1 LFSNSVLTRSLTV
14 GPDLAGTQAPALN
27 GSSRGPAAWLAPFR
41 RVWQTSFDL
50 LEELV
55 NHRFFHSLKDVDWSA
70 YQLGPILVASILINL
85 LELAS
90 PLYINIVYTSV
101 LPSGALSSLV
111 VLTLGV
117 VVLMVLGGWLKTVRL
132 GLTGS
137 DGARIEH
144 GRRMEALIHFSQM
157 RLGDYL
163 SVSPSTHA
171 ERLNSINM
179 LRDESSLQALTTA
192 IDLAFSLL
200 FVLVLFLIAGSVG
213 IVVVIAIAVYLLRAL
228 AFARDFEVISKRRDK
243 LELERL
249 SYQGKLM
256 GSIGLIK
263 SNGLG
268 RQFLVGNEQ
277 RQEELAWQRMTN
289 NRFSAQQ
296 QAFGSLMSQL
306 TMAGIVTWGA
316 LLVIQGRLLVGALA
330 AALLLS
336 GKILSPWQQ
345 AMALWNSYRRLGH
358 ARDEYE
364 QLMAMPMESEGGE
377 ARLNLAA
384 DSALTL
390 SLAGRPLVAVPAGSV
405 TLLRDNSFG
414 ADTRHLFLALLQI
427 EPDPEL
433 MVNGLA
439 VGDYQRD
446 QLRELMAYVDPSR
459 DFFDGTLLQNITS
472 FQPRRYQRR
481 ALFWSFLT
489 GLDEKV
495 RALPNGY
502 NTAMGTTVPSG
513 LSRDAQQ
520 LFHVVTALA
529 RSPQVLLLD
538 LSDCSYGKGFID
550 GLQRVLRR
558 SRGNT
563 TVLIS
568 GAGRV
573 LSSLSDQELTLPVL
587 AREVLA

>member
-1 LFSNSVLTRSLTV
+1 M
-14 GPDLAGTQAPALN
+14 G
-27 GSSRGPAAWLAPFR
+27 AWHTA
-41 RVWQTSFDL
+41 FDL

-55 NHRFFHSLKDVDWSA
+55 RHRFFRSLRDVDWSD
-70 YQLGPILVASILINL
+70 YQLGPILVASVLINL

-101 LPSGALSSLV
+101 LPTGALPSLV
-111 VLTLGV
+111 VLTVGV
-117 VVLMVLGGWLKTVRL
+117 VLLMVLGGWLKTVRL
-132 GLTGS
+132 ALTGA
-137 DGARIEH
+137 DGARLEH
-144 GRRMEALIHFSQM
+144 RRRMESLIHFSQL

-163 SVSPSTHA
+163 SVPPASHA

-192 IDLAFSLL
+192 IDLIFSLL
-200 FVLVLFLIAGSVG
+200 FVVVLFLIAGSVG
-213 IVVVIAIAVYLLRAL
+213 IVAVVAIAVYLLRAL
-228 AFARDFEVISKRRDK
+228 AFARDFETLSRRRDL
-243 LELERL
+243 LELDRL
-249 SYQGKLM
+249 SFQGKLT
-256 GSIGLIK
+256 GSIDLIK

-277 RQEELAWQRMTN
+277 RQEELAWQRMVN
-289 NRFSAQQ
+289 NRFAGQQ

-316 LLVIQGRLLVGALA
+316 LLVIRGQLLVGALA
-330 AALLLS
+330 AALLLA

-345 AMALWNSYRRLGH
+345 AVALWNSYRRLGH
-358 ARDEYE
+358 ARDEYAA
-364 QLMAMPMESEGGE
+364 LMAMPMEPDGGGAE
-377 ARLNLAA
+377 LGLGGDAVLSLSRAGQPLAA
-384 DSALTL
+384 LES
-390 SLAGRPLVAVPAGSV
+390 GSV
-405 TLLRDNSFG
+405 TLLRDGHFG

-433 MVNGLA
+433 LVNGLPVA
-439 VGDYQRD
+439 AYQRD
-446 QLRELMAYVDPSR
+446 QLRSCIAYVDPSR

-481 ALFWSFLT
+481 ALFWAFLT
-489 GLDEKV
+489 GLDVKV

-502 NTAMGTTVPSG
+502 NTTMGTTVPSG

-529 RSPQVLLLD
+529 RNPKVLLLD
-538 LSDCSYGKGFID
+538 LSDCSYGKEFID
-550 GLQRVLRR
+550 GLQRILRR
-558 SRGNT
+558 CRGTT

-568 GAGRV
+568 GTGRV
-573 LSSLSDQELTLPVL
+573 LSAISDQELPISSLN
-587 AREVLA
+587 REVLA

>member
-1 LFSNSVLTRSLTV
+1 VLQRFW
-14 GPDLAGTQAPALN
+14 AGVQHT
-27 GSSRGPAAWLAPFR
+27 WH
-41 RVWQTSFDL
+41 TSFDL
-50 LEELV
+50 LDELV
-55 NHRFFHSLKDVDWSA
+55 HHRFFQSLREVDWSG
-70 YQLGPILVASILINL
+70 YQLGPILVASVLVNL

-111 VLTLGV
+111 VLTVGV

-132 GLTGS
+132 GLTGA
-137 DGARIEH
+137 DGARLEH
-144 GRRMEALIHFSQM
+144 RRRMESLIHFSQM

-163 SVSPSTHA
+163 SVSPATHA

-200 FVLVLFLIAGSVG
+200 FVVVLFLIAGSVG
-213 IVVVIAIAVYLLRAL
+213 IVAVIAIVVYLLRAL
-228 AFARDFEVISKRRDK
+228 AYARDFEALSKQRDL
-243 LELERL
+243 LELDRL

-256 GSIGLIK
+256 GSIDLIK

-268 RQFLVGNEQ
+268 RHFLVGNEQ
-277 RQEELAWQRMTN
+277 RQEELAWQRMVN
-289 NRFSAQQ
+289 NRFTGQQ

-316 LLVIQGRLLVGALA
+316 LLVIRGQLLVGALA
-330 AALLLS
+330 AALLLA

-345 AMALWNSYRRLGH
+345 AIGLWNSYRRLGH

-364 QLMAMPMESEGGE
+364 ALMAMPMESEGGDAQLE
-377 ARLNLAA
+377 IQPQ
-384 DSALTL
+384 SAL
-390 SLAGRPLVAVPAGSV
+390 SLAMAGQPLAVVPSGSV
-405 TLLRDNSFG
+405 TLLRDGSFG

-427 EPDPEL
+427 EPEPDL
-433 MVNGLA
+433 AVNGLPVA
-439 VGDYQRD
+439 RYQRD
-446 QLRELMAYVDPSR
+446 HLRERIAYVDPAR
-459 DFFDGTLLQNITS
+459 DFFEGSLLQNITS

-481 ALFWSFLT
+481 ALFWAFLT
-489 GLDEKV
+489 GLDAKV
-495 RALPNGY
+495 RALPGGY
-502 NTAMGTTVPSG
+502 TTPMGTSVPSG

-538 LSDCSYGKGFID
+538 LSDCSYGKEFID
-550 GLQRVLRR
+550 GLQRILRR
-558 SRGNT
+558 CRGTT

-573 LSSLSDQELTLPVL
+573 LTTLSDQELAVPTLR
-587 AREVLA
+587 REVLA